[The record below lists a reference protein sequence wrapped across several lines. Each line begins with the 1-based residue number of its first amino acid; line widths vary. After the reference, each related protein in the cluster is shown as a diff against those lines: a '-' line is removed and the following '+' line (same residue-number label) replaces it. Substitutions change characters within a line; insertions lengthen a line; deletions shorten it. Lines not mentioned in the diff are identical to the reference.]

1 VPKSTALQQYE
12 QQELTSS
19 WCSLTAM
26 LDEAEVGRV
35 AMVGMVVLVGESCGR
50 QKTVALM
57 LGREVRDR
65 G

>member
-12 QQELTSS
+12 QQWLTSS

-35 AMVGMVVLVGESCGR
+35 VLIGRVALVGESCGR
-50 QKTVALM
+50 RETVTLV
-57 LGREVRDR
+57 LGREV
-65 G
+65 